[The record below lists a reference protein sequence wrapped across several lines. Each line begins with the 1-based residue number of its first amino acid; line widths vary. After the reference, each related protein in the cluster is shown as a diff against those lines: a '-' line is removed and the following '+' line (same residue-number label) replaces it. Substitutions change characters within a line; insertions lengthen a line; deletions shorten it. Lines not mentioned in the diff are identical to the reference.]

1 MSRTISDLDLGTEIT
16 LQESGVD
23 TSYILI
29 RKDSYGCVLLRAL
42 CAGSR
47 RMNPTNTAVYEGSE
61 MDDYLVNEETG
72 YLSRFDSDTIATLA
86 SRSISTYNYGDTEYR
101 SISRKCYLLSYGELY
116 GSTPSATEPD
126 TSVLPAL
133 MIFKGTSE
141 PNTARIS
148 SIDGHAAVFWWLR
161 SPYSAA
167 AFYRVY
173 SYGASTDGSASLTN
187 ALRPALNIAPAT
199 VVSEIADKIYL
210 VAPSDPIKKVQFHGK
225 VLETQLRPKKALVQ
239 YNAVNL
245 DNITIEV
252 TNNYGDPTPVWVDA
266 TGQTEITLA
275 NDEKQTTN
283 WQIGVRCYGE
293 SYGFGYFEEPL
304 TVRYLTE

>member
-42 CAGSR
+42 CTSSR

-72 YLSRFDSDTIATLA
+72 YLSRFDSNTIATLV

-101 SISRKCYLLSYGELY
+101 SISRKCYLLSYGELHR
-116 GSTPSATEPD
+116 STPSATEPD
-126 TSVLPAL
+126 TSILPAL
-133 MIFKGTSE
+133 MIFKGTSD

-148 SIDGHAAVFWWLR
+148 SIDGHTAVTWWCR
-161 SPYSAA
+161 SPSSATN
-167 AFYRVY
+167 FYGT
-173 SYGASTDGSASLTN
+173 SYNGASNGNN
-187 ALRPALNIAPAT
+187 AANSNGLRPALNVASAT
-199 VVSEIADKIYL
+199 IVSEIADKIYL

-245 DNITIEV
+245 SNITVEV
-252 TNNYGDPTPVWVDA
+252 TNNYGDPTPVWVDV

-293 SYGFGYFEEPL
+293 SYGLGYFEEPL

>member
-1 MSRTISDLDLGTEIT
+1 MSRTISDLELGTEIT

-29 RKDSYGCVLLRAL
+29 RKDTHGCVLLRAL
-42 CAGSR
+42 CAGTR
-47 RMNPTNTAVYEGSE
+47 RMNPTNTTVYEGSE
-61 MDDYLVNEETG
+61 MDDYLVNGGTG
-72 YLSRFDSDTIATLA
+72 FLSRFDSDTIATLV

-116 GSTPSATEPD
+116 RSTPSATEPD

-133 MIFKGTSE
+133 MIFKGTSD

-148 SIDGHAAVFWWLR
+148 SIGGHTAVTWWLR

-167 AFYRVY
+167 YFYRVGNNGASGNDNASY
-173 SYGASTDGSASLTN
+173 SY
-187 ALRPALNIAPAT
+187 ALRPALNVAPAT
-199 VVSEIADKIYL
+199 IVSEIADKIYL

-225 VLETQLRPKKALVQ
+225 VLETQLRPKKVLVQ

-245 DNITIEV
+245 SNITVEV
-252 TNNYGDPTPVWVDA
+252 TNNYGDPVPVWVDA
-266 TGQTEITLA
+266 TGQIEVTL
-275 NDEKQTTN
+275 NNNEKQTTN
-283 WQIGVRCYGE
+283 WQLGVKCYGE
-293 SYGFGYFEEPL
+293 SYGYGYFEEPI
-304 TVRYLTE
+304 VLTEVE

>member
-42 CAGSR
+42 CAGNR

-61 MDDYLVNEETG
+61 IDDYLVNEETG
-72 YLSRFDSDTIATLA
+72 FLSRFDSDTIATLA
-86 SRSISTYNYGDTEYR
+86 SRSISTYNYRDTKYR
-101 SISRKCYLLSYGELY
+101 SISRKCYLLSYGELFR
-116 GSTPSATEPD
+116 STPSATEPD

-133 MIFKGTSE
+133 MIFKGTSD
-141 PNTARIS
+141 PNMARIS
-148 SIDGHAAVFWWLR
+148 FIDGHTAVRWWLR
-161 SPYSAA
+161 SPSSATN
-167 AFYRVY
+167 FYNVNNGGASYDNASY
-173 SYGASTDGSASLTN
+173 SY
-187 ALRPALNIAPAT
+187 ALRPALNVAPAT

-283 WQIGVRCYGE
+283 WQLGVRCYGE
-293 SYGFGYFEEPL
+293 SYGLGYFEEPL
-304 TVRYLTE
+304 TVRYLSE

>member
-1 MSRTISDLDLGTEIT
+1 MSRTISDLELGTEIT

-29 RKDSYGCVLLRAL
+29 RKDSYGCVLLRTL
-42 CAGSR
+42 CAGNR

-61 MDDYLVNEETG
+61 MDNYLVNEGTG
-72 YLSRFDSDTIATLA
+72 FLSRFDSDTIATLA

-116 GSTPSATEPD
+116 RSTPSANEPD

-133 MIFKGTSE
+133 MIFKETSD
-141 PNTARIS
+141 PSTARIS
-148 SIDGHAAVFWWLR
+148 SIDGHNAVYWWLR
-161 SPYSAA
+161 SPYS
-167 AFYRVY
+167 
-173 SYGASTDGSASLTN
+173 GASFCNVIRNGNGLDNSALNTGN
-187 ALRPALNIAPAT
+187 ALRPALNVAPAT

-225 VLETQLRPKKALVQ
+225 VLESSVRPSKVLVQ
-239 YNAVNL
+239 YNTENL
-245 DNITIEV
+245 SNIKVEV
-252 TNNYGDPTPVWVDA
+252 TNNYGDPIPVWVDA
-266 TGQTEITLA
+266 TGQTEVTLT

-283 WQIGVRCYGE
+283 WQLGVRCYGE
-293 SYGFGYFEEPL
+293 SYGYGYFDEPIVL
-304 TVRYLTE
+304 WR

>member
-1 MSRTISDLDLGTEIT
+1 MSRTISDLNLGTEIT

-29 RKDSYGCVLLRAL
+29 RKDLYGCVLLRAL

-72 YLSRFDSDTIATLA
+72 FLSRFDSGTIATLA

-126 TSVLPAL
+126 TPVLPAL
-133 MIFKGTSE
+133 MIFKGTSD
-141 PNTARIS
+141 PNKARIS
-148 SIDGHAAVFWWLR
+148 SIDGHTAVNWWLR
-161 SPYSAA
+161 SPNSAA
-167 AFYRVY
+167 NFYTVIPNGN
-173 SYGASTDGSASLTN
+173 SYNNNASYTGF
-187 ALRPALNIAPAT
+187 ALRPALNVAPAT

-245 DNITIEV
+245 SNITVEV
-252 TNNYGDPTPVWVDA
+252 TNNYGGPTPVWVDA
-266 TGQTEITLA
+266 TGQTEVTLT
-275 NDEKQTTN
+275 NNEKQTTN
-283 WQIGVRCYGE
+283 WQLGVKCYGE
-293 SYGFGYFEEPL
+293 SYGYGYFEEPIIL
-304 TVRYLTE
+304 AEVE

>member
-1 MSRTISDLDLGTEIT
+1 MSRTISDLELGTEIT

-29 RKDSYGCVLLRAL
+29 RKDSYGCVLLRTL
-42 CAGSR
+42 CVGNR

-61 MDDYLVNEETG
+61 MDNYLVNEGTG
-72 YLSRFDSDTIATLA
+72 FLSRFDSDTIATLA

-116 GSTPSATEPD
+116 KSIPSATEPD

-133 MIFKGTSE
+133 MIFKETSD

-148 SIDGHAAVFWWLR
+148 SIDGHTAVYWWLR
-161 SPYSAA
+161 SPISATS
-167 AFYRVY
+167 FYGVSLSGTSNGY
-173 SYGASTDGSASLTN
+173 IASNTGN
-187 ALRPALNIAPAT
+187 ALRPALNVAPAT

-225 VLETQLRPKKALVQ
+225 VLESSVRPSKTLVQ
-239 YNAVNL
+239 YNTENL
-245 DNITIEV
+245 SNIKVEV
-252 TNNYGDPTPVWVDA
+252 TNNYGDPIPVWVDA
-266 TGQTEITLA
+266 TGQTEVTLT

-283 WQIGVRCYGE
+283 WQLGVRCYGE
-293 SYGFGYFEEPL
+293 SYGYGYFDEPIVL
-304 TVRYLTE
+304 WR

>member
-29 RKDSYGCVLLRAL
+29 RKDSYGCVLLRVL

-47 RMNPTNTAVYEGSE
+47 RMNPTNTTVYEGSE
-61 MDDYLVNEETG
+61 MDDYLINEETG
-72 YLSRFDSDTIATLA
+72 FLSRFDSDTIAVLA
-86 SRSISTYNYGDTEYR
+86 SRSISTHNYGDTEYH

-133 MIFKGTSE
+133 MIFKGTSG

-148 SIDGHAAVFWWLR
+148 SIDEYTAVHWWLR

-167 AFYRVY
+167 SFYYV
-173 SYGASTDGSASLTN
+173 STSGSDGGGASGAGY
-187 ALRPALNIAPAT
+187 ALRPALNVAPAT

-245 DNITIEV
+245 SNITVEV

-293 SYGFGYFEEPL
+293 SYGLGYFEEPL

>member
-1 MSRTISDLDLGTEIT
+1 
-16 LQESGVD
+16 
-23 TSYILI
+23 
-29 RKDSYGCVLLRAL
+29 
-42 CAGSR
+42 
-47 RMNPTNTAVYEGSE
+47 MNPTNTTVYEGSE

-72 YLSRFDSDTIATLA
+72 FLSRFDSGTIATLA

-116 GSTPSATEPD
+116 RSTPSATEPD

-133 MIFKGTSE
+133 MIFKGTSD

-148 SIDGHAAVFWWLR
+148 SIDGHTAINWWLR
-161 SPYSAA
+161 SPLSAA
-167 AFYRVY
+167 NFYSVHTGGG
-173 SYGASTDGSASLTN
+173 SVSGASGSGN
-187 ALRPALNIAPAT
+187 ALRPALNVAPAT

-225 VLETQLRPKKALVQ
+225 VLETQLRPKKVLVQ

-245 DNITIEV
+245 SNITVEV
-252 TNNYGDPTPVWVDA
+252 TNNYGDPIPVWVDA
-266 TGQTEITLA
+266 TGQTEVTLT

-283 WQIGVRCYGE
+283 WQVGVKCYGE
-293 SYGFGYFEEPL
+293 SYGYGYFDEPI
-304 TVRYLTE
+304 VLTEVE